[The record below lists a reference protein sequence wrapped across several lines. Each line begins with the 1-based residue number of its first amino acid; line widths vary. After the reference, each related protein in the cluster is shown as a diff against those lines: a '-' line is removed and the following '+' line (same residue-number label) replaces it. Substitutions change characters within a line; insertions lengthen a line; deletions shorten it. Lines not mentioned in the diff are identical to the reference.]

1 MKHIKSRTLEIEIPE
16 DNPFQNDRLERR
28 QLCDILTEVVSFY
41 RQSGCVMAICGDW
54 GTGKTTFVKM
64 WQQHLKCNSF
74 KTLYFNAWSSDYTND
89 PLMALIS
96 ELGEL
101 SPNSP
106 TINKL
111 ASAGARIGLSFASS
125 FIKML
130 TGIDA
135 RAINEAITEASD
147 IGKEYLKKFA
157 DQKNTL
163 YDFKNNL
170 QQYIAENAAQHPVVF
185 FIDELDRCNPHY
197 SVAVLERIK
206 HLFDIPNIIF
216 VLAINKHELEHAIQ
230 GYYGSSKI
238 NACEYLRRFIDIEYA
253 LPQPKIEEYCRI
265 LYKEYDFDD
274 FFSKRSSITE
284 GKSFEKFS
292 KAIFE
297 AHQTNLRQMDR
308 IYAYTRLALMQ
319 FNVLTNFYPNIFF
332 LLCFWKITDHEFY
345 NEIKNKNISCQEL
358 LEKLE
363 YKLPKILLESDS
375 DNDYKYYFETEYT
388 IAYLLCSYDIMNVP
402 LQNDPTIK
410 REANARSGKIEYNL
424 KAKYI
429 KNDALYGAI
438 KFYQERSIHIRY
450 GLETIFQRIE
460 LLSKFSS

>member
-1 MKHIKSRTLEIEIPE
+1 MKHIKSRTPEIEIPE

-28 QLCDILTEVVSFY
+28 QLCDILTDVVSFY
-41 RQSGCVMAICGDW
+41 GQSGCVMAICGDW

-206 HLFDIPNIIF
+206 HLFDIPNIGT
-216 VLAINKHELEHAIQ
+216 V
-230 GYYGSSKI
+230 
-238 NACEYLRRFIDIEYA
+238 
-253 LPQPKIEEYCRI
+253 
-265 LYKEYDFDD
+265 
-274 FFSKRSSITE
+274 
-284 GKSFEKFS
+284 
-292 KAIFE
+292 
-297 AHQTNLRQMDR
+297 
-308 IYAYTRLALMQ
+308 
-319 FNVLTNFYPNIFF
+319 V
-332 LLCFWKITDHEFY
+332 
-345 NEIKNKNISCQEL
+345 
-358 LEKLE
+358 
-363 YKLPKILLESDS
+363 
-375 DNDYKYYFETEYT
+375 
-388 IAYLLCSYDIMNVP
+388 
-402 LQNDPTIK
+402 
-410 REANARSGKIEYNL
+410 
-424 KAKYI
+424 
-429 KNDALYGAI
+429 
-438 KFYQERSIHIRY
+438 
-450 GLETIFQRIE
+450 
-460 LLSKFSS
+460 